1 MTTDA
6 KLGLDALKTLSKR
19 IVHKAAET
27 TGQVIE
33 NKFADQIVKTKPT
46 KCWRNAEEIVIPSEK
61 RQEILNQLRQ
71 VL

>member
-33 NKFADQIVKTKPT
+33 NKFTDQIVKTKPT
-46 KCWRNAEEIVIPSEK
+46 KC
-61 RQEILNQLRQ
+61 
-71 VL
+71 